1 MSELN
6 TYSQMLPQLSEEE
19 ERDLIE
25 RATRGDRKALE
36 KIVNQFQPIIFNIAL
51 RMVWNRQDA
60 EDVTQEVLIKVI
72 THIAS
77 FHFESRFYTWVYRI
91 TSNHLINMKKSSAE
105 KLLNSFEQYGV
116 DIDDTP
122 DMPLESF
129 SKSSSEYDLILE
141 EVKLQC
147 FTGMLLCLD
156 RRRRLAFI
164 LGEVLG
170 LASKE
175 GAEIMSLKPE
185 NFRQLLSRGRRQV
198 FSFMQNRCGLVK
210 KGNHCKCH
218 LKAQSMIDQKEIV
231 PGKLKFATS
240 SKTSLQVLHP
250 RRSIRMINFLDK
262 KCSTL
267 FQDQPVQD
275 SESFVEYFREMTRSK
290 EFQNLFELYD

>member
-1 MSELN
+1 MSKSK
-6 TYSQMLPQLSEEE
+6 TYPKILPQLSEAD
-19 ERDLIE
+19 ERDLIQ
-25 RATRGDRKALE
+25 RAARGDGKALE
-36 KIVNQFQPIIFNIAL
+36 KIVEQFQPIIFNIAL

-105 KLLNSFEQYGV
+105 KLLNSFDKYGS
-116 DIDDTP
+116 DIDNTP
-122 DMPLESF
+122 DQPLSSY
-129 SKSSSEYDLILE
+129 SKSSSEYDLIME

-170 LASKE
+170 LGSRE
-175 GAEIMSLKPE
+175 GGEIMNLKPE

-218 LKAQSMIDQKEIV
+218 LKAQPMIDQKEIV
-231 PGKLKFATS
+231 PGKLRFAIRNGNN
-240 SKTSLQVLHP
+240 LEVLHP
-250 RRSIRMINFLDK
+250 RRSIRMSNFLDK
-262 KCSTL
+262 KCSVL
-267 FQDQPVQD
+267 FQDQPIHD
-275 SESFVEYFREMTRSK
+275 SASFVDYFRDMTRSQ